1 MVKSAV
7 CSVAVNHFIH
17 QIELR
22 TLKAPSSQTQTPAWS
37 NLGLQTRVKFS
48 WMLYRKHS
56 ELPEPRLVFRLCP
69 LDARENQIPTA
80 ARISSLGTFTFPGS

>member
-22 TLKAPSSQTQTPAWS
+22 TLKAPSPQTQTPLWN
-37 NLGLQTRVKFS
+37 NLGLQTRVKYSQMIHKKQRVSKLDLFS
-48 WMLYRKHS
+48 SCLSSRRVKSKPGHGAH
-56 ELPEPRLVFRLCP
+56 V
-69 LDARENQIPTA
+69 
-80 ARISSLGTFTFPGS
+80 SSL

>member
-22 TLKAPSSQTQTPAWS
+22 TLKAPSSQTHTPLWN
-37 NLGLQTRVKFS
+37 NLGLQTRVKYSQMFH
-48 WMLYRKHS
+48 RKHRGS
-56 ELPEPRLVFRLCP
+56 NRTCF
-69 LDARENQIPTA
+69 QA
-80 ARISSLGTFTFPGS
+80 ASYRGAHITSL

>member
-22 TLKAPSSQTQTPAWS
+22 TLKAPSTQTPPWS
-37 NLGLQTRVKFS
+37 NLGLQTRVKS
-48 WMLYRKHS
+48 SGMLHRKQG
-56 ELPEPRLVFRLCP
+56 ELPEPWLVFRPRLF
-69 LDARENQIPTA
+69 DVRENIIPAA
-80 ARISSLGTFTFPGS
+80 ARVSSLRTFTFPGS

>member
-22 TLKAPSSQTQTPAWS
+22 TLKAPSSQTHTPLWN
-37 NLGLQTRVKFS
+37 NLGLQTRVKYS
-48 WMLYRKHS
+48 QMLRGKHREVPIRTCFQATSYRG
-56 ELPEPRLVFRLCP
+56 
-69 LDARENQIPTA
+69 A
-80 ARISSLGTFTFPGS
+80 